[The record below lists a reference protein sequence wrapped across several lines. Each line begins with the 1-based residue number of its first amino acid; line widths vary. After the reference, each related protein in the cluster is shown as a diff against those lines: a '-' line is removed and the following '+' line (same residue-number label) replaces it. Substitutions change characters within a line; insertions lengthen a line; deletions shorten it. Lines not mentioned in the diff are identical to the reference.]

1 MDSTEKLIETI
12 KNKKCITN
20 ECKYE
25 IFKLNILTYRKEEQL
40 HPSGHFNYVQYYLDK
55 NNNLKSTLDFQY
67 RGRY

>member
-20 ECKYE
+20 DCKYE

-40 HPSGHFNYVQYYLDK
+40 HPSGHFTPFLI
-55 NNNLKSTLDFQY
+55 
-67 RGRY
+67 